1 MLQSMKKLRSLFCLA
16 ALPLICASA
25 SFGQQL
31 LAPFQV
37 RKLIVF
43 GDSLSDNG
51 NSFVQSRLPPAP
63 YFEGRWSNGFNWI
76 ADFPWIAL
84 NFLPATA
91 FLKDG
96 GTDFAVANDTS
107 ENLSTQIATF
117 LSNSTASPDAQYVIW
132 IGSNDFAAGINPST
146 TAKNI
151 INGINQL
158 AAAGAKDIAVLNI
171 PDISLTP
178 TVIARGGATISA
190 AKNFVST
197 ANNLL
202 AIQVPGAASSKG
214 IHANLIDINSL
225 FTQLVQNPVAF
236 GFENSTGA
244 AFDTI
249 TDKVQPDPN
258 DFLFWDGFHP
268 TKNAHFFAAEFIY
281 LSMIAHGQ
289 IFSGRESLTSLTN
302 RVQPQ

>member
-1 MLQSMKKLRSLFCLA
+1 MKRLSSLFCVA
-16 ALPLICASA
+16 ALSLICAST
-25 SFGQQL
+25 SFGQPL
-31 LAPFQV
+31 DPFQF
-37 RKLIVF
+37 RKLVVF

-51 NSFVQSRLPPAP
+51 NSFVQSGLPPAP
-63 YFEGRWSNGFNWI
+63 YFEGRWSNGFNWVD
-76 ADFPWIAL
+76 DFPWIAL

-132 IGSNDFAAGINPST
+132 IGSNDFAGGINPST

-202 AIQVPGAASSKG
+202 AIQVPGAASSRG
-214 IHANLIDINSL
+214 INASLIDIDSL

-236 GFENSTGA
+236 GFTNSTGA

-249 TDKVQPDPN
+249 TGKVQPDPN

-281 LSMIAHGQ
+281 LSIFEQGQ
-289 IFSGRESLTSLTN
+289 IFSGLESITSLTN
-302 RVQPQ
+302 GVQPH